1 MLALHLVYM
10 VLNGISTASAMIE
23 LDTKIYALVRE
34 AVLKKLGKEHDKFI
48 DDLNI

>member
-1 MLALHLVYM
+1 
-10 VLNGISTASAMIE
+10 MIE